1 MNSVLRDRIIRK
13 LDALPDDRVYAVLD
27 FVEFLESKY
36 ATRQATSPNVFQRF
50 AEGMED
56 TMRAGRVSA
65 ATIGETMNYLSKAM
79 GVLSGAV
86 AAGKSVATDVIDA
99 ATRPPARPGESS
111 PPPPPAPSEAPA
123 PPPSGGETS

>member
-1 MNSVLRDRIIRK
+1 MNAVLRDRIIRK
-13 LDALPDDRVYAVLD
+13 LDELPDERVYAVLD
-27 FVEFLESKY
+27 YIEFLDSRY
-36 ATRQATSPNVFQRF
+36 ATRQAPPNAFQRF

-99 ATRPPARPGESS
+99 ATRPVPRAGDY
-111 PPPPPAPSEAPA
+111 PA
-123 PPPSGGETS
+123 PPPPSRPPDSQPPSSEGTST

>member
-13 LDALPDDRVYAVLD
+13 LEELPDERVYAVLD
-27 FVEFLESKY
+27 YIEFLDSRY
-36 ATRQATSPNVFQRF
+36 ATRQAPSNAFQRF

-99 ATRPPARPGESS
+99 ATRPVPRSGDSPTPPVPGRTPESQ
-111 PPPPPAPSEAPA
+111 
-123 PPPSGGETS
+123 PPSSEGTST